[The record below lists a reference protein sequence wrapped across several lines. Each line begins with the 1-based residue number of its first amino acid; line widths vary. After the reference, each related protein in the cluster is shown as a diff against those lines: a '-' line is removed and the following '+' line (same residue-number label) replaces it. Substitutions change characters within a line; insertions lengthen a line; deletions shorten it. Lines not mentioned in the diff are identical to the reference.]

1 MEPISKIVSMS
12 NKTHNCNSTF
22 NFENGSI
29 LMLHYSIDINIKLIK

>member
-12 NKTHNCNSTF
+12 NKTHNCN